1 MKKKLSA
8 VLLAAG
14 TSSRMGKANKLLL
27 PLKGK
32 PILCHC
38 VEALQDSKVEEI
50 IVVTG
55 HEEALVRSVLE
66 DYNANITI
74 VHNSN
79 FKEGMTSSIQR
90 GIATC
95 SKATQGFM
103 ICLGDMPFLR
113 TSDYNR
119 LLAAFKKEN
128 QIIAP
133 YFGQRRGNPIL
144 FGAHYKT
151 ALLNH
156 TQSNGCKAIL
166 KIQSKQIVPVPFD
179 QEQLFQDIDFPN
191 DYHYYNSIPA

>member
-27 PLKGK
+27 PLKSK
-32 PILCHC
+32 AMLCHC
-38 VEALQDSKVEEI
+38 VEQLQQSKIEEI

-55 HEEALVRSVLE
+55 HEEALIRSVLQ
-66 DYNANITI
+66 DYNAAITI
-74 VHNSN
+74 VHNPN
-79 FKEGMTSSIQR
+79 FRQGMTSSIQK
-90 GIATC
+90 GIAACAKT
-95 SKATQGFM
+95 TQGFM
-103 ICLGDMPFLR
+103 ICLGDMPFLK
-113 TSDYNR
+113 TLDYNR
-119 LLAAFKKEN
+119 LIDAFKGAN

-144 FGAHYKT
+144 FGANYKT

-156 TQSNGCKAIL
+156 TQPNGCKEIL
-166 KIQSKQIVPVPFD
+166 KTNSKQVVPVQFD
-179 QEQLFQDIDFPN
+179 QEQTFQDIDFPN